1 MIQFGPMA
9 MNFTPFKERTKVIEE
24 WLRKELTLL
33 RTGRA
38 TTAILDEIKVE
49 SYGSYSP
56 IAHVGNISMEDP
68 RTLRV
73 VPWDKSQIKTIE
85 AAIQKADIGLS
96 VVSDGEGLRII
107 FPELTSERRQQ
118 IVKLLHSKLEEA
130 RISLRKE
137 REEELTTIKRMEK
150 NGEMTE
156 DDVFKAKEELQK
168 LVDEA
173 NRKFEEMAKK
183 KEKEITG

>member
-1 MIQFGPMA
+1 MA
-9 MNFTPFKERTKVIEE
+9 MNFTQFKVRVREIED
-24 WLRKELTLL
+24 WLRRELTLL

-68 RTLRV
+68 RTLRIA
-73 VPWDKSQIKTIE
+73 PWDKSQIKAIE

-96 VVSDGEGLRII
+96 VVSDGEGLRVI

-118 IVKLLHSKLEEA
+118 IVKILHGKVEEA

-137 REEELTTIKRMEK
+137 REQIISDMKRMERD
-150 NGEMTE
+150 GEMTE
-156 DDVFKAKEELQK
+156 DEQFKAKEELQK
-168 LVDEA
+168 IIDDS
-173 NRKFEEMAKK
+173 NRTFEDMSEK
-183 KEKEITG
+183 KETEITG